1 MKRSYS
7 RRELYALGEP
17 LGDSATYRKAG
28 GLVLGDGGGGGGG
41 GQPDKTTQVTEL
53 PEWARPYAK
62 DTLAKGAALTDI
74 NQNPYQTYGANR
86 IAGFSPMQ
94 QMSFQGAA
102 NMQPSQQLG
111 TASNMAQAAGIGA
124 LGTNYQAGRFGNQFQ
139 DPGQYQPG
147 QFSMSEAQAPNLQN
161 FQMDPAERV
170 RTQSF
175 NRPGSAEAYMSPYM
189 QNVVDIQKREA
200 QRQSG
205 IQGTQQQAQAT
216 QAGAFGGGRDAIMR
230 AERERNLGQQMGDIQ
245 ATGSQA
251 AFQNAQQQFN
261 AEQQARLQ
269 AQQANQQ
276 AGLTVG
282 GQNLGARLG
291 VQQLGAGQNLQA
303 QLANQQA
310 FQQAQRDAE
319 QSRQF
324 GAGQGLQ
331 AANLGAQYGQSA
343 QQLGEQ
349 SRQYGAGLGMQGL
362 QTGLQAAGQLGQ
374 LGGQQFQQGMDINK
388 LQSAYG
394 GQMQQ
399 QAQRPLDQAYQ
410 DFQNQQNYPYKQL
423 GFMSDMIRG
432 LPLGQQSTSSMYSQG
447 PGAVQTLAGLGGAAY
462 GFGRSGMFGKEGGLM
477 TSYAEGGGVTSQDN
491 KDSIVEGM
499 YSMESLQK
507 AKEAALARR
516 DVDTAEAIDER
527 IAQLN
532 AIQAQSASI
541 DRGLGSAF
549 DQIPEERQETMM
561 AANGGIVAF
570 APGGSTYDKRFNESL
585 DTLTGMKPPEPQTA
599 EELERGAMNRL
610 PMLER
615 MMGPDVTIPFAEEL
629 KSKREKLPE
638 QMEKDVGLAFA
649 AKSLGLLARKKRPG
663 ETRRGQLIAGIGEV
677 GQEFAGEVSRLKKE
691 NREADEKIR
700 QSQLLIATAQQ
711 QRKEGMAGKALAS
724 EEKADDKRQDAYKQK
739 VEVQAKATQLL
750 GTAYGNQL
758 QADTSRYSSDQSLK
772 GQLASV
778 AAARDTANK
787 PGEFERMLSEYEKRV
802 GRKLTPDE
810 YKQAMT
816 EIGAAR
822 YGARYTGPDKTFEND
837 AKFQKDL
844 TDRTE
849 MLRLQKSMPGKTPAE
864 IEVLDGQIEA
874 ERQKLIEEYRQT
886 RASGV
891 TSKATPGAPAPGK
904 STAVAGP
911 LIPTEAINILKSDPS
926 GKNIKHFDK
935 IFGPGSASEILGQ

>member
-1 MKRSYS
+1 MFKILSLLNFFLGPR
-7 RRELYALGEP
+7 LYF
-17 LGDSATYRKAG
+17 
-28 GLVLGDGGGGGGG
+28 GDGGGGGGG

-94 QMSFQGAA
+94 QQSFQGAA

>member
-41 GQPDKTTQVTEL
+41 QAAAPDKTTQVSEL

-86 IAGFSPMQ
+86 IAGFSPLQ
-94 QMSFQGAA
+94 EMSFQGAA
-102 NMQPSQQLG
+102 NMQPSQQVGMGSDL
-111 TASNMAQAAGIGA
+111 AAAAGIGA
-124 LGTNYQAGRFGNQFQ
+124 LGTNYQAGRFGGGMF
-139 DPGQYQPG
+139 GQGAADFYMNPYQ
-147 QFSMSEAQAPNLQN
+147 
-161 FQMDPAERV
+161 
-170 RTQSF
+170 
-175 NRPGSAEAYMSPYM
+175 
-189 QNVVDIQKREA
+189 QNVTDIGKREA
-200 QRQSG
+200 ARQSA

-230 AERERNLGQQMGDIQ
+230 AERERNLGQQMSDIQ
-245 ATGSQA
+245 AQGSNA
-251 AFQNAQQQFN
+251 AFTNAQQQFN
-261 AEQQARLQ
+261 ADQARRMQ
-269 AQQANQQ
+269 
-276 AGLTVG
+276 
-282 GQNLGARLG
+282 
-291 VQQLGAGQNLQA
+291 
-303 QLANQQA
+303 
-310 FQQAQRDAE
+310 
-319 QSRQF
+319 
-324 GAGQGLQ
+324 
-331 AANLGAQYGQSA
+331 A

-362 QTGLQAAGQLGQ
+362 QTALQGAGQLGQ

-399 QAQRPLDQAYQ
+399 QAQRPLDMAYQ

-432 LPLGQQSTSSMYSQG
+432 LPLGQQSTTSMYEQG
-447 PGAVQTLAGLGGAAY
+447 PGMTQTLAGLGGAAY
-462 GFGRSGMFGKEGGLM
+462 GFGKSGLFGKEGGLM
-477 TSYAEGGGVTSQDN
+477 TSYAEGGDVKSYAGNEGSVTSQDN

-499 YSMESLQK
+499 YSMEGLQK

-549 DQIPEERQETMM
+549 DQIPEDRQETMM

-570 APGGSTYDKRFNESL
+570 APGGATYGKRFEESL
-585 DTLTGMKPPEPQTA
+585 DTLTGMKQPEPQTA

-610 PMLER
+610 PMLQR
-615 MMGPDVTIPFAEEL
+615 MMGPDVTEPFAEEL
-629 KSKREKLPE
+629 KTKREKLPE
-638 QMEKDVGLAFA
+638 QMEKDQGLAFA
-649 AKSLGLLARKKRPG
+649 ARSLGLLARKKRPG
-663 ETRRGQLIAGIGEV
+663 ESQRGQFIAGIGEV
-677 GQEFAGEVSRLKKE
+677 GQGFADDVGRLKKE

-724 EEKADDKRQDAYKQK
+724 EEKADDKRQDAYKQR

-758 QADTSRYSSDQSLK
+758 QADTSRYASDQSLK
-772 GQLASV
+772 GQMASV

-822 YGARYTGPDKTFEND
+822 YGAKYSGPDRTPEQAAAIRDK
-837 AKFQKDL
+837 AMKDG
-844 TDRTE
+844 R
-849 MLRLQKSMPGKTPAE
+849 
-864 IEVLDGQIEA
+864 V
-874 ERQKLIEEYRQT
+874 
-886 RASGV
+886 
-891 TSKATPGAPAPGK
+891 
-904 STAVAGP
+904 STAELAIMTAGNDP
-911 LIPTEAINILKSDPS
+911 VKKKAAQDEYNRILQEVEQEIIGRADTARNQKRPDAGVPGGTGTPSRLGKDVSKVGKPPDPEAVGILKQDPS
-926 GKNIKHFDK
+926 GKNRKFFDD
-935 IFGPGSASEILGQ
+935 IYGPGAAAEVLGS